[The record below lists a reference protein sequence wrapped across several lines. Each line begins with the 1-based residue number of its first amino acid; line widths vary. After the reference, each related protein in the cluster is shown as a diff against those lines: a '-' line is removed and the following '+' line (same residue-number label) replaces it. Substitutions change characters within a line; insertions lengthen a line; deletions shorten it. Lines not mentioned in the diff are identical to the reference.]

1 MLMGAASQNIKTVI
15 RNLDEFLLKPLGDG
29 LFRWNMQFYEGD
41 LQIEGDLEVHALGS
55 SSVMQKEVRSQRLLM
70 FMQNAANQ
78 MLAPM
83 VRWSSV
89 LKEFAKTL
97 DLDPRE
103 VIADPEE
110 AMLYAKIIG
119 LMNADA
125 QPGAQSP
132 QMPGMDTGDTGNGG
146 GNIGTGSVPM
156 PGQEE
161 FAQND
166 VPQTGGTNAQ
176 I

>member
-1 MLMGAASQNIKTVI
+1 MI
-15 RNLDEFLLKPLGDG
+15 
-29 LFRWNMQFYEGD
+29 
-41 LQIEGDLEVHALGS
+41 
-55 SSVMQKEVRSQRLLM
+55 
-70 FMQNAANQ
+70 
-78 MLAPM
+78 
-83 VRWSSV
+83 RWSTV

-119 LMNADA
+119 AMNVDPTAA
-125 QPGAQSP
+125 EQL
-132 QMPGMDTGDTGNGG
+132 PGMDTGSTGNGG
-146 GNIGTGSVPM
+146 STIGTGDIPM

-166 VPQTGGTNAQ
+166 VSQTGGEQGAS